1 MNSHSASSSH
11 RASTSISRYADS
23 RARTQGALA
32 LALWL
37 LLLATTV
44 AACRYSDTLRAASWI
59 LAAWTIA
66 SVAWV
71 FFVLPMAELRSLR
84 ARGIEYSVDARQYPR
99 LKTLLVKGSGNLGV
113 REPAA
118 YIRKNTPSRTAD
130 CSIRIAGFAPYFMVV
145 GQGATRDYQPP
156 ELDCLALRGLVH
168 SLLGNVARLDAL
180 HRFGAMTF
188 VHRVLVAPVA
198 IYLLM
203 LRALWLSRAEQ
214 NADRLTLLLVKNPRL
229 LLNALTKDFVATH
242 SRLRARGVSFGD
254 VETFVKDGGLAN
266 HDLPNHDLSN
276 QKLSNQKLSNR
287 DGEQS
292 AHGVL
297 RKAIDEDVAF
307 SVRARNLTRWVN
319 SPQYVSALET
329 LSQK

>member
-11 RASTSISRYADS
+11 RASISISRYADS
-23 RARTQGALA
+23 RARSQGVLA

-44 AACRYSDTLRAASWI
+44 AACWHFDTLRAGNWI
-59 LAAWTIA
+59 LVAWTIA

-84 ARGIEYSVDARQYPR
+84 ARGIEYSIDARQYPR
-99 LKTLLVKGSGNLGV
+99 LKTLLVKGSGNIGV
-113 REPAA
+113 REPTA
-118 YIRKNTPSRTAD
+118 YIRKNTHQNTD
-130 CSIRIAGFAPYFMVV
+130 CSIRIAGFAPHWIVV

-203 LRALWLSRAEQ
+203 LRALWPSHAEQ

-266 HDLPNHDLSN
+266 HDL
-276 QKLSNQKLSNR
+276 SNQKLSNR

-307 SVRARNLTRWVN
+307 SARARNLTRWIN